1 MAEVFWI
8 DAEGM
13 SIDNSVSHKVKR
25 LFNGSGADKDIE
37 EQMRV
42 ALKINSSEEGYEYGL
57 RPVFIRSVSEE
68 IQKIAV
74 KTALVCDGLRL
85 IDYNRKTRGQAF
97 KDIANSKG
105 YTNDTLGGSFAINGG
120 FSGDEAN
127 LYTIRAK
134 GSILG
139 GVEVGTA
146 ICRCDALMVLSHV
159 TLHPLFGLSGALF
172 NGGFESLSAKE
183 RIRVLEGLNPYL
195 FNGEV
200 PPEDRLERF
209 HRRALEGHL
218 GVREAVSGRVFYL
231 NFLWDVTPQPEYYPY
246 SESPIMQNLGF
257 LASSDPVAL
266 DTATYGL
273 LREFSQGEDPV
284 KSRTGVD
291 FQRVLAEAANLELG
305 TLDYNIK
312 RSS

>member
-1 MAEVFWI
+1 
-8 DAEGM
+8 M
-13 SIDNSVSHKVKR
+13 SADNSVSHKIRR
-25 LFNGSGADKDIE
+25 LFNGSGAAEVIE

-42 ALKINSSEEGYEYGL
+42 ALKINTAEDGYEYGL

-68 IQKIAV
+68 VQRVAV
-74 KTALVCDGLRL
+74 KSALICDGLRL
-85 IDYNRKTRGQAF
+85 IDYNRKTKGQAF
-97 KDIANSKG
+97 KDIARSKG
-105 YTNDTLGGSFAINGG
+105 YANDTLGGSFAINGG

-127 LYTIRAK
+127 LYTIK
-134 GSILG
+134 SEGSILG

-146 ICRCDALMVLSHV
+146 ICRTDALMVLSHV
-159 TLHPLFGLSGALF
+159 SLHPLFGMSGALL

-183 RIRVLEGLNPYL
+183 RIRVLEGLNPYI
-195 FNGEV
+195 FNGQI

-218 GVREAVSGRVFYL
+218 GVRESVYGRVFYL

-246 SESPIMQNLGF
+246 SEVPFIQNLGF

-266 DTATYGL
+266 DAATHGL

-284 KSRTGVD
+284 KNRTGID
-291 FQRVLAEAANLELG
+291 FQRVLEEAVNLQLG